1 MGLLLAF
8 HVSVAYLITAQPLH
22 RTLVEALAPSSAAKD
37 SGGGSSEATR
47 WLLVTLGLLGFGF
60 VVSNAIPFFADFQNL
75 LGSVTGAPI
84 VFGFPALFY
93 LQACRLHGKRVSR
106 ADSVVCTVFLGV
118 FLPMFTVL
126 GTITALQDIANDW
139 ADNGAPF
146 ECGLD

>member
-1 MGLLLAF
+1 MYGFRESQL
-8 HVSVAYLITAQPLH
+8 VSRDESSDSSTSPCADPPFAST
-22 RTLVEALAPSSAAKD
+22 SAA
-37 SGGGSSEATR
+37 SC
-47 WLLVTLGLLGFGF
+47 
-60 VVSNAIPFFADFQNL
+60 PFFADFQNL

-93 LQACRLHGKRVSR
+93 LRACQLHGKRVSR
-106 ADSVVCTVFLGV
+106 VDAVGCAVFLGV

-126 GTITALQDIANDW
+126 GTVTALRDIAEDW